1 MRHAIAIFVNEE
13 QHDWHAYAH
22 TILTDNALYRRDLT
36 AALQANRAARAYG
49 LQRPNTIDYLQ
60 SQLKYSLLHF
70 YEGSYDLSEALL
82 TKLREEIRGYDIP
95 IFVARIDMR
104 LAAIAA
110 LQHQPE
116 TAERLIAASYGCMQ
130 HSGQLDEV
138 LLVADIY
145 SFILLLK
152 GDVSIASKLN
162 ALVAKVRS
170 DANIGRV
177 FFVEQLVARI
187 RYKVPSYVLATQ
199 HIPADDTTIYDVL
212 ALMQSIHQ
220 STHTDDT
227 VDRA

>member
-1 MRHAIAIFVNEE
+1 
-13 QHDWHAYAH
+13 
-22 TILTDNALYRRDLT
+22 
-36 AALQANRAARAYG
+36 
-49 LQRPNTIDYLQ
+49 
-60 SQLKYSLLHF
+60 LHF

-145 SFILLLK
+145 SLILLLK
-152 GDVSIASKLN
+152 GDISIASKLN

-170 DANIGRV
+170 DAHIGRV
-177 FFVEQLVARI
+177 FFVEQLVATI
-187 RYKVPSYVLATQ
+187 RSKVPSHVIATQ

-220 STHTDDT
+220 ATHTDA

>member
-1 MRHAIAIFVNEE
+1 MLNRPVFDLQTRQQICFGAITLSRLSQDSSAQSDYHDMIAPMRHPIAIFVNEE

-22 TILTDNALYRRDLT
+22 TILTDNALHRRDLT

-116 TAERLIAASYGCMQ
+116 TAERLIAASPLITLT
-130 HSGQLDEV
+130 S
-138 LLVADIY
+138 
-145 SFILLLK
+145 
-152 GDVSIASKLN
+152 
-162 ALVAKVRS
+162 
-170 DANIGRV
+170 
-177 FFVEQLVARI
+177 FVEGFLR
-187 RYKVPSYVLATQ
+187 K
-199 HIPADDTTIYDVL
+199 
-212 ALMQSIHQ
+212 SI
-220 STHTDDT
+220 S
-227 VDRA
+227 RSA

>member
-1 MRHAIAIFVNEE
+1 
-13 QHDWHAYAH
+13 
-22 TILTDNALYRRDLT
+22 
-36 AALQANRAARAYG
+36 
-49 LQRPNTIDYLQ
+49 
-60 SQLKYSLLHF
+60 
-70 YEGSYDLSEALL
+70 
-82 TKLREEIRGYDIP
+82 
-95 IFVARIDMR
+95 
-104 LAAIAA
+104 
-110 LQHQPE
+110 
-116 TAERLIAASYGCMQ
+116 MQ

-187 RYKVPSYVLATQ
+187 RSKVPSYVLATQ